1 MHQLANTI
9 TSIRIL
15 CSITLLF
22 CVLLSPTFYALY
34 ILAGL
39 TDIMDGW
46 IARKTNTASEF
57 GAKLDTFADFTFLT
71 ICAIKLLPIM
81 EISVCFYTWIGVI
94 AVIKLFNVIGGY
106 LIHKRFIALHT
117 FMNKLTGALLF
128 IFPLTINILGIK
140 IYTTIVCVLATFT
153 AIQEGYYIIK
163 SSQTISFEHK
173 H

>member
-22 CVLLSPTFYALY
+22 CVVLSPTFYALY

-57 GAKLDTFADFTFLT
+57 GAKLDTLADFTFLT

-81 EISVCFYTWIGVI
+81 EIPVCFYTWVGVI